1 MTIHNGYTGTLN
13 DYTLNLKNM
22 EFPFWLSGLQ
32 AQLASMT
39 MWVQSLTL
47 LSGFSIQHCHELWC
61 RTQTCL
67 RSHIAEGVAKASSC
81 RSNSTPSPG
90 TAI

>member
-13 DYTLNLKNM
+13 DYTLNFKNM

-39 MWVQSLTL
+39 MWVQSLTS
-47 LSGFSIQHCHELWC
+47 LSGS
-61 RTQTCL
+61 
-67 RSHIAEGVAKASSC
+67 ASSIAMSC
-81 RSNSTPSPG
+81 GVGHRRVSDPMLLRV
-90 TAI
+90 